1 MTDVRFWLGPTGS
14 GKSQT
19 IVRELRQETERT
31 PIGST
36 LFWVVPDDVAFAAEQ
51 MLMAQIPS
59 TLRCEVI
66 TLPRL
71 AERIRRAAG
80 DNDEQPINAS
90 GKQLLFAAVYRE
102 LRDTLGPLKRAEA
115 NVGFHRMVL
124 DTFDEMSQYR
134 VNLSALEGALESAAA
149 SLDVSVPRAQM
160 SVGRSLIGK
169 LRDLVVLYIR
179 YRERLAEKGFFDP
192 ALSLASAAQSVTDV
206 PFVAESTFYFDGFHT
221 LTPEQV
227 ELMAEIA
234 RHATQCTFTF
244 PLSQVSTPD
253 EVALSQASA
262 QWPQSERLA
271 RWLPDFEHNY
281 SGELPGV
288 VYSVFQLSACLL
300 HKGVQW
306 TCTSMEPDAQER
318 PSLASLERVF
328 RGVEVARVNGLAD
341 VLSVWEA
348 EDDESEA
355 YALADD
361 ILRLV
366 EQQGVSFRDIAILV
380 PSLNEEGNRIHEVL
394 ERYDVP
400 HSMDTFPPLAAHAL
414 GRFIL
419 AALRAVIE
427 DLSTD
432 SMARLLRTEFHG
444 IDQATVD
451 WFDMYLRSCGV
462 ASAQLWFQDEDWSFL
477 QQQAEEPQL
486 AKAKRDDE
494 RANRIRKSLTSFL
507 QPFYDALCDEIL
519 TPLAFAQALWQL
531 LTAVDAKSAI
541 AESVVREDVDNN
553 PLQASQHEQAWQL
566 TIGLLNDL
574 ASVYADAQFVREDLF
589 ELVTCALIDEKQ
601 STIPSGLDEVL
612 IRPYAH
618 AHGWTRPYV
627 FVLGASDHAL
637 PTKVQSSGLLQDDE
651 REMFATLFGI
661 PIGFTSQELMAV
673 DQLLPYML
681 FTRATGRLTI
691 SFARTRG
698 GAEQRP
704 SPYVTR
710 ICQACDVWPQRVRTM
725 GEEGLQSS
733 GRDDVLI
740 MRSSV
745 ALDLVVQL
753 LSQAKHGGEQALLER
768 AELADIA
775 AWFCA
780 TEERKERLHRA
791 IAGLYHRLPAGV
803 IERGLARRLYG
814 APLVTSVHR
823 LETYAVCPY
832 QYFIRFG
839 LRVEPDVQHATQAA
853 EVGNLLHDTV
863 FELADLHRRKDVRFD
878 QLSLSDMV
886 ELAERVFAEKLLE
899 SRHMAFQSGIRGA
912 RADDLRN
919 YLQAIAEALW
929 LQATNGSYE
938 PYQLEWSFGM
948 PNDEAPAFPVDLP
961 KGEQVLIRG
970 RVDRLDLYED
980 GDTTWYRIFDYKSGS
995 SYKLDAT
1002 RMYFGLQIQ
1011 LMVYLAVVQASLAEL
1026 GKRPRPAGAFY
1037 MPLLRLPGIS
1047 EVPQAEDLAKAELRK
1062 AYRPE
1067 GYLNTD
1073 ARAIAAMDRHL
1084 PGAKS
1089 ELFGDLYKKDGAFRQ
1104 TAKVWTD
1111 DEWEAAIDF
1120 TLNSVRDIATQL
1132 GEGKIPVRPYVFAH
1146 NDRGCTNCAFKG
1158 VCHFEPMDHAS
1169 AYRVLTSKRFADIV
1183 RKSAEES
1190 ELR

>member
-19 IVRELRQETERT
+19 IVRELRQATERT

-51 MLMAQIPS
+51 MLMEQIPS

-71 AERIRRAAG
+71 ADRIRRAAG
-80 DNDEQPINAS
+80 GNDEQPINAS

-102 LRDTLGPLKRAEA
+102 LRDSLGPLKRAEA
-115 NVGFHRMVL
+115 NTGFHHMVL

-160 SVGRSLIGK
+160 SVGKSLIGK
-169 LRDLVVLYIR
+169 LRDLCVLYIR

-192 ALSLASAAQSVTDV
+192 ALAFTSAAESVSDV

-221 LTPEQV
+221 ITPEQV

-234 RHATQCTFTF
+234 RCATQCTFTF
-244 PLSQVSTPD
+244 PLAEVWNPD
-253 EVALSQASA
+253 EAELAQASA
-262 QWPQSERLA
+262 QWPQSDPLA
-271 RWLPDFEHNY
+271 RWLQDFEQERD
-281 SGELPGV
+281 GGLPGV
-288 VYSVFQLSACLL
+288 AYSAFQLSACLL
-300 HKGVQW
+300 HNGVQW
-306 TCTSMEPDAQER
+306 TCTTMDTNVQEPSSSSA
-318 PSLASLERVF
+318 LEAVF
-328 RGVEVARVNGLAD
+328 RGSEVIRLNGLAD
-341 VLSVWEA
+341 AVGVWEA

-380 PSLNEEGNRIHEVL
+380 PALNEDGNRLHEVL
-394 ERYDVP
+394 QRYDIP

-419 AALRAVIE
+419 ASLRAVIE

-462 ASAQLWFQDEDWSFL
+462 ASAAFWFQDEDWSFL
-477 QQQAEEPQL
+477 QQQADEQQM
-486 AKAKRDDE
+486 ARAKRDDE
-494 RANRIRKSLTSFL
+494 RANRVRKSIASFL
-507 QPFYDALCDEIL
+507 RPFYDALCDEIL

-589 ELVTCALIDEKQ
+589 ELVTSALLDEKQ

-618 AHGWTRPYV
+618 AHGWMRPYV
-627 FVLGASDHAL
+627 FILGASDHAL
-637 PTKVQSSGLLQDDE
+637 PAKVQSTGLLQDEE
-651 REMFATLFGI
+651 REMFAQLFGI
-661 PIGFTSQELMAV
+661 PIGFTAQELMAV
-673 DQLLPYML
+673 AQLTPYML
-681 FTRATGRLTI
+681 FTRATRRLII
-691 SFARTRG
+691 SFSRTRG

-710 ICQACDVWPQRVRTM
+710 ICQACDVQPQRVATV
-725 GEEGLQSS
+725 GEEELQSRS
-733 GRDDVLI
+733 GDDALV

-753 LSQAKHGGEQALLER
+753 LSQAKHSGDQVVLAR
-768 AELADIA
+768 ADLADIA
-775 AWFCA
+775 AWFRA
-780 TEERKERLHRA
+780 TEDRKDRLDRA
-791 IAGLYHRLPAGV
+791 VAGLYHGLPTGV
-803 IERGLARRLYG
+803 IDRALARRLYG
-814 APLVTSVHR
+814 AHLVTSVHR

-839 LRVEPDVQHATQAA
+839 LRVEPDMQRAAQAA

-863 FELADLHRRKDVRFD
+863 FELADLHRRQVVRFD
-878 QLSLSDMV
+878 LLSRSDMI

-912 RADDLRN
+912 RAEDLRN

-929 LQATNGSYE
+929 LQATSGSYE
-938 PYQLEWSFGM
+938 PCQLEWSFGM
-948 PNDEAPAFPVDLP
+948 PDDEAPAFVVDLP
-961 KGEQVLIRG
+961 NGEQVFIRG

-980 GDTTWYRIFDYKSGS
+980 GDTTWFRIFDYKSGS

-1002 RMYFGLQIQ
+1002 RMFYGLQLQ
-1011 LMVYLAVVQASLAEL
+1011 LMVYLAVVQASLAEQ

-1047 EVPQAEDLAKAELRK
+1047 EVPQADDVAQAELRK

-1067 GYLNTD
+1067 GYLNAD
-1073 ARAIAAMDRHL
+1073 ARAISAMDRNL

-1089 ELFGDLYKKDGAFRQ
+1089 ELFGDLYKKDGALRQ

-1111 DEWEAAIDF
+1111 DEWDAAVDF

-1132 GEGKIPVRPYVFAH
+1132 GEGNIPVRPYVYAH
-1146 NDRGCTNCAFKG
+1146 NDRGCTHCAFKA
-1158 VCHFEPMDHAS
+1158 VCHFEPMDHTS
-1169 AYRVLTSKRFADIV
+1169 AYRVLTSKRFTDIV
-1183 RKSAEES
+1183 HRSVEES
-1190 ELR
+1190 ESR